1 MEDKKANFTDPT
13 NGFESATKVSEKDIV
28 DGALNDTRN
37 AYEKYSLILDRG
49 TFSKAN
55 TQYLFMAKAIDDLGM
70 AAEQISNSARLCN
83 DCTPSR
89 DKRLSGALLF
99 GIVFGMLIFA
109 AVCALSILGALVYAG
124 YIKLPDRF
132 YTSKI

>member
-1 MEDKKANFTDPT
+1 MEDKEDNLADPT
-13 NGFESATKVSEKDIV
+13 NSFENATKVSEKDIV

-37 AYEKYSLILDRG
+37 AYEMYRLILDRG

-55 TQYLFMAKAIDDLGM
+55 TQYLFMAKAIDNLGK
-70 AAEQISNSARLCN
+70 AAEQISNIARLCN
-83 DCTPSR
+83 DCTPPR
-89 DKRLSGALLF
+89 DKRLSGAQLF

-132 YTSKI
+132 YTAKG